1 MTARLVV
8 LASGNGT
15 NLQAIID
22 ACAATIDTVRQ
33 LDAKVVGVVS
43 DKHEA
48 FALNRAQCNNVET
61 AVVAIKPHE
70 TRPQYDARIAQ
81 IVGAWQPHIIVL
93 AGFMRVLSNSFLSQF
108 PNQVI
113 NIHPA
118 LPGELPGTHAIERAF
133 TEFTQGTRRETGV
146 MVHFVP
152 DEGVDNGPVIAQKVV
167 PIHAADTLVTL
178 EARMHATEHAL
189 VIDALQQLITQQKAP
204 AS

>member
-22 ACAATIDTVRQ
+22 ACENTQ
-33 LDAKVVGVVS
+33 LDAQVVGVVS

-48 FALNRAQCNNVET
+48 FALNRAECHNVET
-61 AVVAIKPHE
+61 AVVAAKPHE
-70 TRPQYDARIAQ
+70 TRPQYDARLAQ
-81 IVGAWQPHIIVL
+81 IVGAWQPHIILL

-118 LPGELPGTHAIERAF
+118 LPGELPGVHAIERACA
-133 TEFTQGTRRETGV
+133 EFAQGSRRETGV
-146 MVHFVP
+146 MIHFVP
-152 DEGVDNGPVIAQKVV
+152 DEGIDNGPVIAQQAV
-167 PIHAADTLVTL
+167 PIHVVDTLSSL
-178 EARMHATEHAL
+178 EARVHAAEHAL
-189 VIDALQQLITQQKAP
+189 VIRALQQLITQQKAP

>member
-22 ACAATIDTVRQ
+22 ACESKQIEAQ
-33 LDAKVVGVVS
+33 VVGVVS

-48 FALNRAQCNNVET
+48 FALNRAQCHNVET
-61 AVVAIKPHE
+61 AVVAAKPHE
-70 TRPQYDARIAQ
+70 TRQQYDARLAQ

-93 AGFMRVLSNSFLSQF
+93 AGFMRVLSNIFLSQF

-133 TEFTQGTRRETGV
+133 VEFTQGTRRETGV

-152 DEGVDNGPVIAQKVV
+152 DEGVDNGPVIAQQTV
-167 PIHAADTLVTL
+167 PIHVADTLVTL

>member
-15 NLQAIID
+15 NLQAIIN
-22 ACAATIDTVRQ
+22 ACAATINTVQQ
-33 LDAKVVGVVS
+33 LDAQVVGVVS
-43 DKHEA
+43 DQHEA

-61 AVVAIKPHE
+61 AVVATKPHE
-70 TRPQYDARIAQ
+70 TRQQYDARLAQ
-81 IVGAWQPHIIVL
+81 IIGAWQPHIVVL
-93 AGFMRVLSNSFLSQF
+93 AGFMRILSNAFLSQF

-118 LPGELPGTHAIERAF
+118 LPGQLPGTHAIERAF

-152 DEGVDNGPVIAQKVV
+152 DEGVDNGPVIAQQTV
-167 PIHAADTLVTL
+167 PIHVADTLSSL
-178 EARMHATEHAL
+178 EARVHATEHVL
-189 VIDALQQLITQQKAP
+189 VINALQQLITQQKAP
-204 AS
+204 TS

>member
-15 NLQAIID
+15 NLQAIIN
-22 ACAATIDTVRQ
+22 ACATTINTVQQ
-33 LDAKVVGVVS
+33 LDAQVVGVVS
-43 DKHEA
+43 DQHEA

-61 AVVAIKPHE
+61 AVVATKPHE
-70 TRPQYDARIAQ
+70 TRQQYDARLAQ
-81 IVGAWQPHIIVL
+81 IVGAWQPHIVVL
-93 AGFMRVLSNSFLSQF
+93 AGFMRILSNAFLSQF

-118 LPGELPGTHAIERAF
+118 LPGQLPGTHAIERAF

-152 DEGVDNGPVIAQKVV
+152 DEGVDNGPVIAQQTV
-167 PIHAADTLVTL
+167 PIHVADTLSSL
-178 EARMHATEHAL
+178 EARVHATEHVL
-189 VIDALQQLITQQKAP
+189 VINALQQLITQQKAP
-204 AS
+204 TS

>member
-118 LPGELPGTHAIERAF
+118 LPGELPGTRAIERAF

-152 DEGVDNGPVIAQKVV
+152 DEGVDNGPVIAQQVV

-178 EARMHATEHAL
+178 EARIHATEHAL

>member
-22 ACAATIDTVRQ
+22 ACESKQIDAQ
-33 LDAKVVGVVS
+33 VVGVVS

-48 FALNRAQCNNVET
+48 FALNRAQCHNVET
-61 AVVAIKPHE
+61 AVVAAKPHE
-70 TRPQYDARIAQ
+70 TRQQYDARLAQ
-81 IVGAWQPHIIVL
+81 IVSAWQPHIIVL

-118 LPGELPGTHAIERAF
+118 LPGQLPGTRAIERAF
-133 TEFTQGTRRETGV
+133 VEFTQGTRPETGV
-146 MVHFVP
+146 MVHYVP
-152 DEGVDNGPVIAQKVV
+152 DESVDNGPVIAQQTV
-167 PIHAADTLVTL
+167 PIHVADTLVTL

-189 VIDALQQLITQQKAP
+189 VIDALQQLITQQKA
-204 AS
+204 ATS

>member
-1 MTARLVV
+1 MTVRLVV

-22 ACAATIDTVRQ
+22 ACESKQIDAQ
-33 LDAKVVGVVS
+33 VVGVVS

-61 AVVAIKPHE
+61 AVVAAKLHE
-70 TRPQYDARIAQ
+70 TRPQYDARVAQ

-133 TEFTQGTRRETGV
+133 TEFANGIRQETGV

-152 DEGVDNGPVIAQKVV
+152 DEGVDNGPVIAQQTV

-189 VIDALQQLITQQKAP
+189 VIDALQQLITQQKA
-204 AS
+204 ATS

>member
-22 ACAATIDTVRQ
+22 ACDATINTVQQ
-33 LDAKVVGVVS
+33 LDAQVVGVVS

-48 FALNRAQCNNVET
+48 FALNRAECHNVET
-61 AVVAIKPHE
+61 AVVAVKPHE
-70 TRPQYDARIAQ
+70 TRQQYDARLAQ

-118 LPGELPGTHAIERAF
+118 LPGQLPGTHAIERAF
-133 TEFTQGTRRETGV
+133 AEFTIGTRRETGV

-152 DEGVDNGPVIAQKVV
+152 DEGVDNGPVIAQQIV
-167 PIHAADTLVTL
+167 PIHVADTLSSL
-178 EARMHATEHAL
+178 EARVHATEHAL

-204 AS
+204 TS

>member
-15 NLQAIID
+15 NLQALID
-22 ACAATIDTVRQ
+22 ACENTQ
-33 LDAKVVGVVS
+33 LDAQVVGVVS

-48 FALNRAQCNNVET
+48 FAQNRAECHNVET
-61 AVVAIKPHE
+61 AVVAAKLHE
-70 TRPQYDARIAQ
+70 TRPQYDARLAQ
-81 IVGAWQPHIIVL
+81 IVGAWEPHIIVL

-118 LPGELPGTHAIERAF
+118 LPGQLPGTHAIERAF
-133 TEFTQGTRRETGV
+133 TEFVQGSRRETGV
-146 MVHFVP
+146 MIHFVP
-152 DEGVDNGPVIAQKVV
+152 DEGVDNGPVIAQQIV
-167 PIHAADTLVTL
+167 PIHVADTLSIL
-178 EARMHATEHAL
+178 EARVHATEHSL
-189 VIDALQQLITQQKAP
+189 VIDALQQLITQQKEP

>member
-22 ACAATIDTVRQ
+22 ACESKQIDAQ
-33 LDAKVVGVVS
+33 VVGVVS

-48 FALNRAQCNNVET
+48 FALNRAQCHKVLT
-61 AVVAIKPHE
+61 AVVAAKPHE

-93 AGFMRVLSNSFLSQF
+93 AGFMRVLSNSFLSLF

-152 DEGVDNGPVIAQKVV
+152 DEGVDNGPVIVQQTV
-167 PIHAADTLVTL
+167 PIHVADTLSSL

-204 AS
+204 TS

>member
-15 NLQAIID
+15 NLQAIIN
-22 ACAATIDTVRQ
+22 ACAATINTVQQ
-33 LDAKVVGVVS
+33 LDAQVVGVVS
-43 DKHEA
+43 DQHEA

-61 AVVAIKPHE
+61 AVVATKPHE
-70 TRPQYDARIAQ
+70 TRQQYDARLAQ
-81 IVGAWQPHIIVL
+81 IVGAWQPHIVVL
-93 AGFMRVLSNSFLSQF
+93 AGFMRILSNAFLSQF

-118 LPGELPGTHAIERAF
+118 LPGQLPGTHAIERAF

-152 DEGVDNGPVIAQKVV
+152 DEGVDNGPVIAQQTVS
-167 PIHAADTLVTL
+167 IHVADTLSSL
-178 EARMHATEHAL
+178 EARVHATEHVL
-189 VIDALQQLITQQKAP
+189 VINALQQLITQQKAP
-204 AS
+204 TS

>member
-1 MTARLVV
+1 MTSRLVV

-22 ACAATIDTVRQ
+22 ACENTQ
-33 LDAKVVGVVS
+33 LDAQVVGVVS
-43 DKHEA
+43 DKHET
-48 FALNRAQCNNVET
+48 FALNRAECHSVET
-61 AVVAIKPHE
+61 AVVSVKPHE
-70 TRPQYDARIAQ
+70 SRQHYDIRLAQ

-118 LPGELPGTHAIERAF
+118 LHGQLPGVHAIERAF
-133 TEFTQGTRRETGV
+133 TEFTHGTRHNTGV

-152 DEGVDNGPVIAQKVV
+152 DEGVDNGPVIAQQTV
-167 PIHAADTLVTL
+167 PIHVADTLSTL
-178 EARMHATEHAL
+178 EARVHATEHTL
-189 VIDALQQLITQQKAP
+189 VIDALQLLITQQKAP

>member
-22 ACAATIDTVRQ
+22 ACESKQIDAQ
-33 LDAKVVGVVS
+33 VVGVVS

-48 FALNRAQCNNVET
+48 FALNRAQCHNVET
-61 AVVAIKPHE
+61 AVVAAKLHK
-70 TRPQYDARIAQ
+70 TRQQYDARLAQ

-93 AGFMRVLSNSFLSQF
+93 AGFMRVLSNIFLSQF

-118 LPGELPGTHAIERAF
+118 LPEELPGTRAIERAF
-133 TEFTQGTRRETGV
+133 VEFTQGTRHVTGV
-146 MVHFVP
+146 MVHYVP
-152 DEGVDNGPVIAQKVV
+152 DEGVDNGPVIAQQTV

-189 VIDALQQLITQQKAP
+189 VIDALQQLITQQKA
-204 AS
+204 ATS

>member
-15 NLQAIID
+15 NLQAIIN
-22 ACAATIDTVRQ
+22 ACENTQ
-33 LDAKVVGVVS
+33 LDAQVVGVVS

-48 FALNRAQCNNVET
+48 FALNRAECHNVET
-61 AVVAIKPHE
+61 AVVAAKPQE
-70 TRPQYDARIAQ
+70 TRLQYDARLAQ
-81 IVGAWQPHIIVL
+81 IIGAWQPHIVVL
-93 AGFMRVLSNSFLSQF
+93 AGFMRILSNSFLSLF

-118 LPGELPGTHAIERAF
+118 LPGQLPGTHAIERAF
-133 TEFTQGTRRETGV
+133 AEFTQGTRRETGV

-152 DEGVDNGPVIAQKVV
+152 DEGIDNGPIIAQQTV
-167 PIHAADTLVTL
+167 PIHVADTLSIL
-178 EARMHATEHAL
+178 EARVHDTEHAL

-204 AS
+204 TS

>member
-8 LASGNGT
+8 LVSGNGT

-22 ACAATIDTVRQ
+22 ACENTH
-33 LDAKVVGVVS
+33 LDAQVVGVVS

-61 AVVAIKPHE
+61 AVVAAKLHE

-81 IVGAWQPHIIVL
+81 IVGVWQPHIIVL

-118 LPGELPGTHAIERAF
+118 LPGQLPGVHAIERAF
-133 TEFTQGTRRETGV
+133 TEFTQGARYHTGV
-146 MVHFVP
+146 MIHFVP
-152 DEGVDNGPVIAQKVV
+152 DEGVDNGPVIAQQTV
-167 PIHAADTLVTL
+167 PIHVADTLSSL
-178 EARMHATEHAL
+178 EARVHATEHAL
-189 VIDALQQLITQQKAP
+189 VIDALQQLITQQKA
-204 AS
+204 ATS

>member
-22 ACAATIDTVRQ
+22 ACESKQIDAQ
-33 LDAKVVGVVS
+33 VVGVVS

-48 FALNRAQCNNVET
+48 FALNRAQCHKVLT
-61 AVVAIKPHE
+61 AVVAAKPHE
-70 TRPQYDARIAQ
+70 TRPQYDARLTQ
-81 IVGAWQPHIIVL
+81 IVDMWQPHIIVL

-108 PNQVI
+108 TNQVI

-118 LPGELPGTHAIERAF
+118 LPGELPGTRAIERAF
-133 TEFTQGTRRETGV
+133 VEFTQGSRHDTGV

-152 DEGVDNGPVIAQKVV
+152 DEGVDNGPVIAQQTV

-189 VIDALQQLITQQKAP
+189 VIDALQQLITQQKA
-204 AS
+204 ATS

>member
-22 ACAATIDTVRQ
+22 ACDATIDTVQQ

-93 AGFMRVLSNSFLSQF
+93 AGFMRVLSNSFLSLF

-118 LPGELPGTHAIERAF
+118 LPGELPGTRAIERAF

-152 DEGVDNGPVIAQKVV
+152 DEGVDNGPVIAQQVV

-189 VIDALQQLITQQKAP
+189 VINALQQLITQQKAP

>member
-22 ACAATIDTVRQ
+22 ACESKQIDAQ
-33 LDAKVVGVVS
+33 VVGVVS

-48 FALNRAQCNNVET
+48 FALNRAQCHNVET
-61 AVVAIKPHE
+61 AVVAAKPHE
-70 TRPQYDARIAQ
+70 TRQQYDARLAQ
-81 IVGAWQPHIIVL
+81 IVGMWQPHIIVL

-118 LPGELPGTHAIERAF
+118 LPGQLPGTRAIERAF
-133 TEFTQGTRRETGV
+133 VEFTQGSRNNTGV

-152 DEGVDNGPVIAQKVV
+152 DEGVDNGPVIAQQTV

-189 VIDALQQLITQQKAP
+189 VIDALQQLITQQKA
-204 AS
+204 ATS

>member
-8 LASGNGT
+8 LVSGNGT

-22 ACAATIDTVRQ
+22 ACESNQIDAQ
-33 LDAKVVGVVS
+33 VVGVLS
-43 DKHEA
+43 NKHEA
-48 FALNRAQCNNVET
+48 FALSRAQCHNVET
-61 AVVAIKPHE
+61 AVVAAKPHE
-70 TRPQYDARIAQ
+70 TRQKYDARLAQ

-118 LPGELPGTHAIERAF
+118 LPGELPGIRAIERAF
-133 TEFTQGTRRETGV
+133 TEFTHGTRNNTGV

-152 DEGVDNGPVIAQKVV
+152 DEGVDNGPVIAQQIV

-189 VIDALQQLITQQKAP
+189 VIDALQQLITQQKEP

>member
-1 MTARLVV
+1 MTTRLVV

-22 ACAATIDTVRQ
+22 ACASNQIDAQ
-33 LDAKVVGVVS
+33 VVGVVS

-48 FALNRAQCNNVET
+48 FALNRAQCHNVET
-61 AVVAIKPHE
+61 AVVAAKPHE
-70 TRPQYDARIAQ
+70 TRQQYDARLSQ

-93 AGFMRVLSNSFLSQF
+93 AGFMRILSNTFLSQF

-118 LPGELPGTHAIERAF
+118 LPGQLPGVHAIERAF
-133 TEFTQGTRRETGV
+133 TEFAHGTRHNTGV
-146 MVHFVP
+146 IVHFVP
-152 DEGVDNGPVIAQKVV
+152 DEGVDNGPVIAQQTV
-167 PIHAADTLVTL
+167 PIHVADTLSSL
-178 EARMHATEHAL
+178 EARVHATEHAL

-204 AS
+204 TS

>member
-22 ACAATIDTVRQ
+22 ACENTH
-33 LDAKVVGVVS
+33 LDAQVVGVVS

-48 FALNRAQCNNVET
+48 FALNRAQCHKVLT
-61 AVVAIKPHE
+61 AVVAAKPHE
-70 TRPQYDARIAQ
+70 TRQQYDARLAQ

-93 AGFMRVLSNSFLSQF
+93 AGFMRVLSNIFLSQF

-118 LPGELPGTHAIERAF
+118 LPGELPGTRAIERAF
-133 TEFTQGTRRETGV
+133 VEFTQGTRPETGV
-146 MVHFVP
+146 MVHYVP
-152 DEGVDNGPVIAQKVV
+152 DESVDNGPVIAQQTV

-189 VIDALQQLITQQKAP
+189 VIDALQQLITQQKA
-204 AS
+204 ATS

>member
-1 MTARLVV
+1 MTTRLVV

-22 ACAATIDTVRQ
+22 ACDATIDTVQQ
-33 LDAKVVGVVS
+33 LEAQVVGVVS

-48 FALNRAQCNNVET
+48 FALNRAQCHNVET
-61 AVVAIKPHE
+61 AVVATKPEE
-70 TRPQYDARIAQ
+70 TRQQYDARLAQ

-93 AGFMRVLSNSFLSQF
+93 AGFMRILSNTFLSQF

-118 LPGELPGTHAIERAF
+118 LPGQLPGVHAIERAF
-133 TEFTQGTRRETGV
+133 AEFALGTRHNTGV
-146 MVHFVP
+146 MVHLVP
-152 DEGVDNGPVIAQKVV
+152 DEGVDNGPVIAQQTV
-167 PIHAADTLVTL
+167 PIHVADTLSSL
-178 EARMHATEHAL
+178 EARVHATEHAL

-204 AS
+204 TS

>member
-15 NLQAIID
+15 NLQAIIN
-22 ACAATIDTVRQ
+22 ACENTQ
-33 LDAKVVGVVS
+33 LDAQVVGVVS

-48 FALNRAQCNNVET
+48 FALNRAQCHNAET
-61 AVVAIKPHE
+61 AVVAPKPHE

-81 IVGAWQPHIIVL
+81 IVGAWQPHIVVL
-93 AGFMRVLSNSFLSQF
+93 AGFMRVLSNSFLSHF

-118 LPGELPGTHAIERAF
+118 LPGELPGTRAIERAF
-133 TEFTQGTRRETGV
+133 VEFTQGSRHVTGV

-152 DEGVDNGPVIAQKVV
+152 DEGVDNGPVIAQQVV

>member
-22 ACAATIDTVRQ
+22 ACATTIDTVQQ
-33 LDAKVVGVVS
+33 LDAQVVGVVS
-43 DKHEA
+43 DQHEA

-70 TRPQYDARIAQ
+70 TRQQYDARLAQ
-81 IVGAWQPHIIVL
+81 IVGAWQPHIVVL
-93 AGFMRVLSNSFLSQF
+93 AGFMRILSNTFLSQF

-118 LPGELPGTHAIERAF
+118 LPDQLPGTHAIERAF

-152 DEGVDNGPVIAQKVV
+152 DEGVDNGPVIAQQTV
-167 PIHAADTLVTL
+167 PIHVADTLSSL
-178 EARMHATEHAL
+178 EARVHATEHAL
-189 VIDALQQLITQQKAP
+189 VINALQQLITQQKAP
-204 AS
+204 TS

>member
-22 ACAATIDTVRQ
+22 ACDATIDTVQQ

-48 FALNRAQCNNVET
+48 FALNRAQCHNVET
-61 AVVAIKPHE
+61 AVVAAKPHE
-70 TRPQYDARIAQ
+70 TRPQYDARLAQ
-81 IVGAWQPHIIVL
+81 IVGAWQPHIVVL

-118 LPGELPGTHAIERAF
+118 LPGELPGTRAIERAF

-152 DEGVDNGPVIAQKVV
+152 DEGVDNGPVIAQQVV

-189 VIDALQQLITQQKAP
+189 VINALQQLITQQKAP

>member
-1 MTARLVV
+1 MTTRLVV

-22 ACAATIDTVRQ
+22 ACASNQIDAQ
-33 LDAKVVGVVS
+33 VVGVVS

-48 FALNRAQCNNVET
+48 FALNRAQCHNVET
-61 AVVAIKPHE
+61 AVVAAKPHE
-70 TRPQYDARIAQ
+70 TRQQYDARLAQ
-81 IVGAWQPHIIVL
+81 IVGAWQPHIILL

-118 LPGELPGTHAIERAF
+118 LPGQLPGVHAIERAF
-133 TEFTQGTRRETGV
+133 AEFTSGTRHNTGV
-146 MVHFVP
+146 MIHFVP
-152 DEGVDNGPVIAQKVV
+152 DEGVDNGPVIAQHAV
-167 PIHAADTLVTL
+167 PIHVADTLSSL
-178 EARMHATEHAL
+178 EARVHATEHAL

>member
-22 ACAATIDTVRQ
+22 ACESKQIDAQ
-33 LDAKVVGVVS
+33 VVGVVS

-48 FALNRAQCNNVET
+48 FALNRAQCHKVLT
-61 AVVAIKPHE
+61 AVVAAKPHE
-70 TRPQYDARIAQ
+70 TRPQYDARLTQ
-81 IVGAWQPHIIVL
+81 IVDMWQPHIIVL

-152 DEGVDNGPVIAQKVV
+152 DEGVDNGPVIAQQTV

-189 VIDALQQLITQQKAP
+189 VIDALQQLITQQKA
-204 AS
+204 ATS

>member
-22 ACAATIDTVRQ
+22 ACDATINTVQQ
-33 LDAKVVGVVS
+33 LDAQVIGVVS

-48 FALNRAQCNNVET
+48 FALNRAECHNVET
-61 AVVAIKPHE
+61 AVVAAKLHE
-70 TRPQYDARIAQ
+70 TRQQYDARIAQ

-93 AGFMRVLSNSFLSQF
+93 AGFMRVLSNSFLSLF

-118 LPGELPGTHAIERAF
+118 LPGELPGTRAIERAF
-133 TEFTQGTRRETGV
+133 IEFTQGSRRETGV

-152 DEGVDNGPVIAQKVV
+152 DEGVDNGPVIAQQVV

-189 VIDALQQLITQQKAP
+189 VIDALQQLITQQKVP

>member
-15 NLQAIID
+15 NLQAIIN
-22 ACAATIDTVRQ
+22 ACENTQ
-33 LDAKVVGVVS
+33 LDAQVVGVVS

-48 FALNRAQCNNVET
+48 FALNRAECHNVET
-61 AVVAIKPHE
+61 AVVAAKSQE
-70 TRPQYDARIAQ
+70 TRQQYDARLAQ
-81 IVGAWQPHIIVL
+81 IVGAWQPHIVVL

-133 TEFTQGTRRETGV
+133 AEFTQGTRRETGV

-152 DEGVDNGPVIAQKVV
+152 DEGVDTGPVIAQQTVA
-167 PIHAADTLVTL
+167 IHVADTLSIL
-178 EARMHATEHAL
+178 EARVHATEHAL
-189 VIDALQQLITQQKAP
+189 VIDALQQLITQQKA
-204 AS
+204 ATS

>member
-22 ACAATIDTVRQ
+22 ACESKQIDAQ
-33 LDAKVVGVVS
+33 VVGVVS

-48 FALNRAQCNNVET
+48 FALNRAQCHNVET
-61 AVVAIKPHE
+61 AVVAAKPHE
-70 TRPQYDARIAQ
+70 TRQQYDARLAQ
-81 IVGAWQPHIIVL
+81 IVSAWQPHIVVL
-93 AGFMRVLSNSFLSQF
+93 AGFMRVLSNSFLSLY

-133 TEFTQGTRRETGV
+133 TEFANGIRQETGV

-152 DEGVDNGPVIAQKVV
+152 DEGVDNGPVIAQQTV

-204 AS
+204 TS

>member
-22 ACAATIDTVRQ
+22 ACDATIDTVQQ

-48 FALNRAQCNNVET
+48 FALNRAQCHNVET
-61 AVVAIKPHE
+61 AVVAAKPHE
-70 TRPQYDARIAQ
+70 TRQQYDARLAQ
-81 IVGAWQPHIIVL
+81 IVSAWQPHIVVL
-93 AGFMRVLSNSFLSQF
+93 AGFMRVLSNSFLSLY

-133 TEFTQGTRRETGV
+133 TEFANGIRQETGV

-152 DEGVDNGPVIAQKVV
+152 DEGVDNGPVIAQQTVR
-167 PIHAADTLVTL
+167 IHAADTLVTL

>member
-8 LASGNGT
+8 LVSGNGT

-22 ACAATIDTVRQ
+22 ACDATINTVQQ
-33 LDAKVVGVVS
+33 LDAQVIGVVS

-48 FALNRAQCNNVET
+48 FALNRAECHNVET
-61 AVVAIKPHE
+61 AVVAAKLHE
-70 TRPQYDARIAQ
+70 TRQQYDARIAQ

-93 AGFMRVLSNSFLSQF
+93 AGFMRVLSNSFLSLF

-118 LPGELPGTHAIERAF
+118 LPGELPGTRAIERAF
-133 TEFTQGTRRETGV
+133 IEFTQGSRRETGV

-152 DEGVDNGPVIAQKVV
+152 DEGVDNGPVIAQQVV

-189 VIDALQQLITQQKAP
+189 VIDALQQLITQQKVP

>member
-15 NLQAIID
+15 NLQAIIN
-22 ACAATIDTVRQ
+22 ACENTQ
-33 LDAKVVGVVS
+33 LDAQVVGVVS

-48 FALNRAQCNNVET
+48 FALNRAECHNVET
-61 AVVAIKPHE
+61 AVVAAKPQE
-70 TRPQYDARIAQ
+70 TRLQYDARLAQ

-93 AGFMRVLSNSFLSQF
+93 AGFMRVLSNSFLSLF

-118 LPGELPGTHAIERAF
+118 LPGQLPGTHAIERAF
-133 TEFTQGTRRETGV
+133 AEFTQGTRHETGV

-152 DEGVDNGPVIAQKVV
+152 DEGIDNGPILAQQTV
-167 PIHAADTLVTL
+167 PIHVADTLSSL
-178 EARMHATEHAL
+178 EARVHATEHAL
-189 VIDALQQLITQQKAP
+189 VIDALQQLITQQKA
-204 AS
+204 ATS

>member
-22 ACAATIDTVRQ
+22 ACENTQ
-33 LDAKVVGVVS
+33 LDAQVVGVVS

-48 FALNRAQCNNVET
+48 FALNRAQCHNVET
-61 AVVAIKPHE
+61 AVVAAKPLE
-70 TRPQYDARIAQ
+70 TRQQYDARLAQ
-81 IVGAWQPHIIVL
+81 IVGVWQPHIVVL

-108 PNQVI
+108 PNQVV

-133 TEFTQGTRRETGV
+133 TEFTHGTRNNTGV

-152 DEGVDNGPVIAQKVV
+152 DEGVDNGPVIAQQVV

-178 EARMHATEHAL
+178 EARVHATEHSL
-189 VIDALQQLITQQKAP
+189 VIDALQQLITQQKEP

>member
-22 ACAATIDTVRQ
+22 ACESKQIDAQ
-33 LDAKVVGVVS
+33 VVGVIS

-48 FALNRAQCNNVET
+48 FALNRAECHNVET
-61 AVVAIKPHE
+61 AVVAAKLHE
-70 TRPQYDARIAQ
+70 TRQQYDARLAQ

-118 LPGELPGTHAIERAF
+118 LPGELPGIRAIERAF
-133 TEFTQGTRRETGV
+133 TEFTHGTRNNTGV

-152 DEGVDNGPVIAQKVV
+152 DEGVDNGPVIAQQIV

-178 EARMHATEHAL
+178 EARLHTTEHAL